1 MSNLQPIIYIV
12 IALLVIGVVFRVL
25 KGIIRLALTLG
36 ILAIV
41 AYLILRTLG

>member
-12 IALLVIGVVFRVL
+12 IALLVIGGVFRVL
-25 KGIIRLALTLG
+25 KGFIRLALTLG

-41 AYLILRTLG
+41 AYLILRTLS

>member
-1 MSNLQPIIYIV
+1 MSNLQPSIYIV
-12 IALLVIGVVFRVL
+12 IALLVIEVVFRVL

-41 AYLILRTLG
+41 AYLILRTLS

>member
-41 AYLILRTLG
+41 AYLILRTLS